1 VADQPTLP
9 TRLETL
15 QNLRTANLD
24 AAFATA
30 FATLVTG
37 AFLVGFVKY
46 LGGSD
51 LWIGVITAVPTA
63 LGVLQ
68 IPGAIIAR
76 RYRSYKNFVL
86 PGGLIWRA
94 MYIPVALLPLLALN
108 NELRLFV
115 LVACVSIAAFTISVV
130 NSTYNDWLAQLVP
143 PTSRGWY
150 FSRRNAIGAG
160 VGAAVGLFGGLLL
173 DRFTSIGNEAGGF
186 AVVFGIG
193 VVCAGISMAFF
204 MRMRDSEQPVVQR
217 QSLREGLATFV
228 APWRHRNFRKVLIFL
243 AIFFVGQTFA
253 GNFYAAFA
261 LETLHMPFFW
271 IQACPM
277 MQAIGTVA
285 SAGLWG
291 FLADRYGNKPCL
303 ILAGVG
309 IGLNPLAWIAASPSN
324 LNFTIGMLICA
335 HFMMGVFWCGV
346 NLTQFNLLLATA
358 PDEERASYIGS
369 GLAVQGLV
377 SGLAP
382 LLGAELMAILR
393 PGFGAEH
400 AYKGVFWGVFGL
412 RMFAMFFLGPVREE
426 GSSQVRRTI
435 RDLTKVTPRGV
446 RALKSLRESG
456 DVEKRAEAIHSVG
469 TEGLSLAS
477 DEIVKA
483 LADPSPKVRRNA
495 ARALA
500 RLGDPRLAMP
510 LIRHFEQHPDLV
522 EEEMVEALGDVANP
536 ASVPILVKLL
546 QSPRSLLRRAAAR
559 ALGRIGSPAA
569 IEPLIAAAS
578 EAGDPDL
585 RRASVQ
591 ALRILGATEAA
602 SVICDAL
609 FDPHPS
615 VRTAAAEAVSELR
628 LGSARSFL
636 REALTYYEDEAT
648 SELVYAL
655 GCVGEP
661 EDLPLLLGRAERQP
675 SRTARLRCLLGA
687 ARLLGVERES
697 YRLLLLDGFAR
708 DTALLDVLQPS
719 IKTNARMKAA
729 VNRYSAG
736 NESDALG
743 ILEKASK
750 IPAVSELAKYDIEDS
765 FLLAA
770 VLVAKHKK
778 PA

>member
-1 VADQPTLP
+1 MADQPTLP
-9 TRLETL
+9 TRLEKL
-15 QNLRTANLD
+15 QTLRTANLD

-46 LGGSD
+46 LGGTD
-51 LWIGVITAVPTA
+51 LWIGVITALPTA

-68 IPGAIIAR
+68 IPGAIFAR
-76 RYRSYKNFVL
+76 RYGSYKRFVM
-86 PGGLIWRA
+86 PGGMIWRA
-94 MYIPVALLPLLALN
+94 MYLPVALLPLLALG
-108 NELRLFV
+108 NELRLFI
-115 LVACVSIAAFTISVV
+115 LVACVSIAAFTISIV
-130 NSTYNDWLAQLVP
+130 NSTYNEWLAELVP
-143 PTSRGWY
+143 ATSRGWY

-173 DRFTSIGNEAGGF
+173 DRFKSGGKEEIGF
-186 AVVFGIG
+186 SVVFGIG
-193 VVCAGISMAFF
+193 VVCAAISMWFF
-204 MRMRDSEQPVVQR
+204 MRMRDTERTIVQR
-217 QSLREGLATFV
+217 ESLREGLVSFV
-228 APWRHRNFRKVLIFL
+228 APFRHRNFRKVLIFL

-253 GNFYAAFA
+253 GNLYAAFA

-277 MQAIGTVA
+277 MQAVGTVA

-324 LNFTIGMLICA
+324 LTATIAMLISA

-358 PDEERASYIGS
+358 PAEERASFIGS
-369 GLAVQGLV
+369 GLAIQGLV

-382 LLGAELMAILR
+382 LLGAEFMATLR
-393 PGFGAEH
+393 PHLGAEH

-412 RMFAMFFLGPVREE
+412 RLFAMLFLSPVKEE
-426 GSSQVRRTI
+426 GSTQVQRTL
-435 RDLTKVTPRGV
+435 RDLTKVTPRGM
-446 RALKSLRESG
+446 RALRSLRGSS

-469 TEGLSLAS
+469 TEGLSLAG

-483 LADPSPKVRRNA
+483 LGDPSPKVRRNA

-500 RLGDPRLAMP
+500 RLGDPKLALP
-510 LIRHFEQHPDLV
+510 LIEHFERHPDLV
-522 EEEMVEALGDVANP
+522 EEEMVEAFGDVGNSA
-536 ASVPILVKLL
+536 AVPVLVKLL

-559 ALGRIGSPAA
+559 ALGRLGSPEA

-591 ALRILGATEAA
+591 ALRILGATEAGP
-602 SVICDAL
+602 VICDAL

-615 VRTAAAEAVSELR
+615 VRTAAAEAVSELGLR
-628 LGSARSFL
+628 SAAPFL
-636 REALTYYEDEAT
+636 REALAYYDDEAT

-661 EDLPLLLGRAERQP
+661 EDLSLILERANRQP
-675 SRTARLRCLLGA
+675 SQTTRMRCLLGA

-697 YRLLLLDGFAR
+697 YRLFLLDGFAR
-708 DTALLDVLQPS
+708 DTALLDLLQPA
-719 IKTNARMKAA
+719 IKTNRRVKVALD
-729 VNRYSAG
+729 RYSAG
-736 NESDALG
+736 DEGAALEA
-743 ILEKASK
+743 LEKATK
-750 IPAVSELAKYDIEDS
+750 LPDVAEIAKHRVDDS
-765 FLLAA
+765 FLLAV
-770 VLVAKHKK
+770 VLVAK
-778 PA
+778 